1 MQKLCHKLFIKNF
14 FLNHVHLESNPI
26 YLELQNYK
34 SIKVNHDN
42 IIKAFQKIKPKI
54 IIFDY
59 ISTPLY
65 ELVNSDSE
73 IILFLDKYNY
83 PKKDVLKSL
92 NKRFFLVN
100 SIKQMNTCLNLI
112 LKQKISKKVNNEFYQ
127 KYYKAKI

>member
-1 MQKLCHKLFIKNF
+1 MSQTFYKTIH
-14 FLNHVHLESNPI
+14 LNYVHLESNPI

-92 NKRFFLVN
+92 NKRLFLVN
-100 SIKQMNTCLNLI
+100 NIKQMNTCLNLI
-112 LKQKISKKVNNEFYQ
+112 LKNKMSKKVNNEFYE
-127 KYYKAKI
+127 KYYKEKIKVF